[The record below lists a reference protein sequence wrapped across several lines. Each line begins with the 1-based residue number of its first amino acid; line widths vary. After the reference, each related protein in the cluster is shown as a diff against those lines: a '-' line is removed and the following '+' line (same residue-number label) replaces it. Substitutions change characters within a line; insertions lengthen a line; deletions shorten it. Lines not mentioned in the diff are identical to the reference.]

1 MDNAAQ
7 ESNTEG
13 KESLLNLSVSEDAEA
28 SQEAPIPLHDD
39 SDAPVG
45 QEADS
50 DEPALERPVYMPK
63 MM

>member
-7 ESNTEG
+7 ESNTEA
-13 KESLLNLSVSEDAEA
+13 KESLLNLSVSEDTEA

-45 QEADS
+45 QDLRS
-50 DEPALERPVYMPK
+50 QTEPPSVAK
-63 MM
+63 GHQ